1 MLTPLGHLNSHW
13 RVQDLSGFQ
22 NYLTVGRISG
32 QESYQGRNQKVR
44 GANDLEAP
52 LTPAA

>member
-32 QESYQGRNQKVR
+32 QES
-44 GANDLEAP
+44 NDLEAP